1 MCDIFVLSE
10 EFDYVIYQHRY
21 QFRYAVQCTQNEE
34 FRLLRICIS
43 IIQFFDIDYLYF
55 H

>member
-10 EFDYVIYQHRY
+10 EFDYLIYQHRY
-21 QFRYAVQCTQNEE
+21 QFRCAVQCTQNEE

>member
-34 FRLLRICIS
+34 FRRKRRIFAHMYKHNS
-43 IIQFFDIDYLYF
+43 IL
-55 H
+55 